1 MITVT
6 QPRQLAAIPLERPA
20 IRETKPEAKSHHL
33 EWIDVLR
40 GFAAMWVIIYHSR
53 SELWVGFNEIHRTP
67 TAYSAFDRLTAWLSV
82 PISFGGS
89 AVMLFFVISGFCVH
103 LPYAANSRPFEIKA
117 YSLRRAWRILPPYQF
132 AVLLTCLLEWLTY
145 ALGGPQATP
154 WPTYFRAALLSQNYG
169 DCGQLLTNGSLWSLP
184 VEVELY
190 VAYLAVSALLKLTN
204 GILTASVVAM
214 VSLVATLGYI
224 QGHSELYL
232 NFLRFWGI
240 WCGGVLLAE
249 WWKRGAMP
257 KFGIVNGATGLL
269 LGTCAIWG
277 EGHHWAGGML
287 VYLWAGLY
295 FHVIWLALRH
305 ARSIHQLPQRCVRL
319 LVWLGTISYSA
330 YLIHYPLF
338 HLYGYLWRYGT
349 GAKPSNFLVAVFFA
363 LSIWPVAWL
372 FWKFCENPFHKLSQ
386 RLVKRTA

>member
-1 MITVT
+1 VIAVT
-6 QPRQLAAIPLERPA
+6 QPNQLTAAPFELPA
-20 IRETKPEAKSHHL
+20 ARETKAGEKGNHL

-67 TAYSAFDRLTAWLSV
+67 GAYSVFDRLTAWLSI

-103 LPYAANSRPFEIKA
+103 LPYAANSRPFEIKQYA
-117 YSLRRAWRILPPYQF
+117 LRRAFRILPPYQF
-132 AVLLTCLLEWLTY
+132 AIVLTCLIEWLAYT
-145 ALGGPQATP
+145 LGAPHATP
-154 WPTYFRAALLSQNYG
+154 WYTYFRVALLSQNYG

-190 VAYLAVSALLKLTN
+190 VAYLAFFALLKSTN
-204 GILTASVVAM
+204 GVITTLIVSIVSLTATVGFIYGVP
-214 VSLVATLGYI
+214 G
-224 QGHSELYL
+224 LYF
-232 NFLRFWGI
+232 NFLRFWAI

-249 WWKRGAMP
+249 WWKRGALP
-257 KFGIVNGATGLL
+257 RFGIVNAATAVLL
-269 LGTCAIWG
+269 VLSAIWG
-277 EGHHWAGGML
+277 EGHHWSGGTL
-287 VYLWAGLY
+287 VYLWAGFY
-295 FHVIWLALRH
+295 FHAIWLALLH
-305 ARSIHQLPQRCVRL
+305 PHSIHQLPKRCVWL

-338 HLYGYLWRYGT
+338 HLYGYLWRHVT
-349 GAKPSNFLVAVFFA
+349 GDKPANFLVAVLFA

-372 FWKFCENPFHKLSQ
+372 FWKFCESPFHKLSQ
-386 RLVKRTA
+386 RMVKRTA